1 MISKNISEVVDKMYY
16 PAGTLK
22 YLILSSVGER
32 IVGVYR
38 NKLTHAFVLLVDC
51 FGYTVIFPVH
61 FKVVKD
67 LIEDRMSFRIL
78 LMFEGYNVKNDK
90 PMNLLE
96 KIALRFR
103 IMYHLNGTIS
113 QLRRVT
119 PYPNYFY
126 EFHTFITHPDTN
138 PSFIK
143 E

>member
-1 MISKNISEVVDKMYY
+1 MISKNIAEVLDKMYY

-22 YLILSSVGER
+22 YLILSPKGDRV
-32 IVGVYR
+32 VGVYR
-38 NKLTHAFVLLVDC
+38 NRLTHAFVLVVDC
-51 FGYTVIFPVH
+51 FGLTAIFPVH
-61 FKVVKD
+61 FKVVTD
-67 LIEDRMSFRIL
+67 LIEDRMSFRII
-78 LMFEGYNVKNDK
+78 LMFEGYNVKNAK

-138 PSFIK
+138 PSFI
-143 E
+143 EE